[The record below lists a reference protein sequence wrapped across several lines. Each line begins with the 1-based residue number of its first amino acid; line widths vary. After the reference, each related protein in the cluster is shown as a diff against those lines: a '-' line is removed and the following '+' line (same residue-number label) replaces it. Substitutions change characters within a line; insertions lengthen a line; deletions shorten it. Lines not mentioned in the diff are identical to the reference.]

1 MSKLIVNAS
10 NCHSGGGK
18 TLIVGFLK
26 GVTNDIKTIIYVDD
40 RLEINFPLCNSVQ
53 LIRISRYKRFW
64 VGFMIKKILNA
75 NDKIIYFGNLPPYLK
90 FNCNHVIL
98 QLSSRFYVDSI
109 SMKGF
114 GIKNIMKIYLDK
126 LYYKLFI
133 KNISQ
138 VIVQTSSMY
147 DKLIESGYNKEIS
160 ILAFDDLGNNILKE
174 EVEEEEKEKD
184 SFIYVASLFPYKN
197 HKRLLSA
204 WAKLEIQNISPKL
217 YLTLDGDISMQQW
230 IKDFVSTNKLNVVLL
245 NSISREEL
253 LSIYSKVE
261 ALIYPSLFEAYGL
274 PLIEA
279 KKFKMKII
287 ASDLDYC
294 WDFIEPDEF
303 FNPYDVD
310 SITRSMKRFLKKNK
324 KLDIIYSPNEFFNKI
339 LDI

>member
-26 GVTNDIKTIIYVDD
+26 GVSNDIKTIIYVDD
-40 RLEINFPLCNSVQ
+40 RLEINFPLCNSIQ
-53 LIRISRYKRFW
+53 LIKISRYKRFL
-64 VGFMIKKILNA
+64 VGFMIKKILKV
-75 NDKIIYFGNLPPYLK
+75 NDKILYFGNLPPYLK

-114 GIKNIMKIYLDK
+114 KWRDIGIIYLEK

-133 KNISQ
+133 KNVSQ

-147 DKLIESGYNKEIS
+147 NKLIESGFQKKIS
-160 ILAFDDLGNNILKE
+160 IWAVDDLGDNMFN
-174 EVEEEEKEKD
+174 EEKNKKD
-184 SFIYVASLFPYKN
+184 KNSFIYVASLNPYKN
-197 HKRLLSA
+197 HKRLLNA
-204 WAKLEIQNISPKL
+204 WNKLKNDGISPKL
-217 YLTLDGDISMQQW
+217 YLTLDDNVVMKKW
-230 IKDFVSTNKLNVVLL
+230 IKNFVLINKLNVVFLE
-245 NSISREEL
+245 NISREEL

-261 ALIYPSLFEAYGL
+261 VLIFPSLFESYGL

-310 SITRSMKRFLKKNK
+310 SITRSLKRFLKKNK

-339 LDI
+339 IDI